1 MKLKNELKQSK
12 NELELVKMEIQA
24 FRCLNMNQIVFDDLF
39 VVNKISAVS
48 STKHDSHIGILF
60 CCSSIDALEI
70 DVSKI

>member
-1 MKLKNELKQSK
+1 
-12 NELELVKMEIQA
+12 MEIQA